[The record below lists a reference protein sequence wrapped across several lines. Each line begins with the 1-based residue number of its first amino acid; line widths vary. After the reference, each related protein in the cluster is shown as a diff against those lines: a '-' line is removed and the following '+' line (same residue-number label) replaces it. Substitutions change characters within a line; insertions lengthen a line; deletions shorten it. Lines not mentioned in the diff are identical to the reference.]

1 MAHAALAPGIG
12 REFDPFLFAS
22 IGDGRQAIVRRAS
35 TKQYHGANFIRQW
48 LVAEFLRHF
57 SDAFDCGGFD
67 VAGSLIAVLTI

>member
-1 MAHAALAPGIG
+1 MCSKSLLQHAD
-12 REFDPFLFAS
+12 FVFLTLWISCGFAA
-22 IGDGRQAIVRRAS
+22 GKAIVRRAS